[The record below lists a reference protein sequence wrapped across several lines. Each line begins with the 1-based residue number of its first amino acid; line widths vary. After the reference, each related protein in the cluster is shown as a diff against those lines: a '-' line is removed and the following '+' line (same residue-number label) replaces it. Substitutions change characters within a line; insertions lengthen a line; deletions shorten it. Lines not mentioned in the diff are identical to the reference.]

1 MKSKTFFLLVFV
13 FILVLAGAYVLYDR
27 LSSGVEI
34 ESLVTQGESVAA
46 MPPAEADPNP
56 PVEATQPPA
65 EENSQLTAA
74 PDFTVVD
81 WDGEEVSLS
90 DFREKPV
97 VLNFWASWCGP
108 CQIEMPH
115 FQEAYDAY
123 GQDIHFLMVNLTDGS
138 RETLDT
144 AKQFLEDSGYTFPVY
159 FDPAYE
165 GAIAYGVMS
174 IPVTYFIDADGNAV
188 AYANTSLSAEVL
200 QMGIDMIYAP

>member
-159 FDPAYE
+159 FDTAYE

-174 IPVTYFIDADGNAV
+174 IPVTYFINADGNAV

>member
-144 AKQFLEDSGYTFPVY
+144 AKQFLEDCGYTFPVY
-159 FDPAYE
+159 FDTAYE

-174 IPVTYFIDADGNAV
+174 IPVTYFINADGNAV